1 MFWVM
6 IIVIILLVGDHIR
19 LQAKVDELELSANS
33 AISLRKALQDIVDLD
48 GVECNEWDAVERVM
62 PRMVRIAKTAL
73 GRE

>member
-19 LQAKVDELELSANS
+19 LRAKVDELELSANS
-33 AISLRKALQDIVDLD
+33 AISLRKALQDIVDFEEEWK
-48 GVECNEWDAVERVM
+48 GWDAADHIMLRTVQ
-62 PRMVRIAKTAL
+62 IAKAAL